1 MLECKDGFVA
11 IKYLTWKA
19 ALLLV
24 VTFYT
29 FLTLTVKCDLWM

>member
-11 IKYLTWKA
+11 VQYLTWTA

-24 VTFYT
+24 VNFNT